1 MNSSVNSQT
10 SPASMMKGLAQ
21 RHILLLGLMVLALF
35 KLWIVH
41 TEEIYGSSAEYDHL
55 WYVGSAKHWY
65 WSATYSWT
73 GFVRPCAY
81 PLFIAVVH
89 FCGIP
94 LRIAIELAQMAG
106 YGVFIAGLRKAGLP
120 RALCLIIF
128 ALMILHPASLLY
140 NNHTLS
146 DTFYAA
152 ILPLALGGSL
162 LTLFTRKFFHAVWTG
177 VAYAVLWN
185 TREESFLIPVI
196 LAVFF
201 LLVLLQRREEPT
213 RKAHLVFWLKRT
225 GALAGTLIVFVAAVY
240 SANDRAFRSFAKS
253 DMSSPAFEKAF
264 KALLR
269 IKPSYSLRYIAVN
282 AEALRLGYEVS
293 PTFAQLKPEFEAL
306 AGRNWTNPAFDT
318 LGVREYGPWF
328 MWALRNMTANAGYYK
343 DPASTNAFYRRVA
356 REINQACD
364 EGRIPSRLVVSGFL
378 DPGAVSR
385 IRYLPRSIGRI
396 AKLFLFRHQKVMVR
410 ADTNFVPWMDELY
423 QEMVF
428 RRPQPKI
435 DASNGVVIPNTVWAR
450 SAVTVQNFI
459 GAYYVYLFI
468 GLAWAALAAFLFLLG
483 FFRRWRVNDPR
494 IIVLLLL
501 GAAIVTRL
509 VFFSFL
515 DATWWMAGYERYVFP
530 IMPLSACFFILLVY
544 EAWFVCR
551 RPPPFRAEKRAPHK
565 SLGHRPRILIGR

>member
-1 MNSSVNSQT
+1 MNSSVNSHT
-10 SPASMMKGLAQ
+10 SFSSMMRGFAQ
-21 RHILLLGLMVLALF
+21 RHGLFLGLMVQALF

-41 TEEIYGSSAEYDHL
+41 PEEIYGSAAEYDHL

-65 WSATYSWT
+65 WGATYSWT

-81 PLFIAVVH
+81 PLFIAGVH

-106 YGVFIAGLRKAGLP
+106 YGVLIAGLRRAGLP

-140 NNHTLS
+140 NNHILS

-162 LTLFTRKFFHAVWTG
+162 LTLFTRKFVHAVWTG
-177 VAYAVLWN
+177 AAYAVLWN

-201 LLVLLQRREEPT
+201 ALALLQRRDAPT
-213 RKAHLVFWLKRT
+213 RKAHLAFWLKRT
-225 GALAGTLIVFVAAVY
+225 GALAGTLIVLVAAVCSANY
-240 SANDRAFRSFAKS
+240 SAFGSFAKS
-253 DMSSPAFEKAF
+253 DMSSPAFESTF

-282 AEALRLGYEVS
+282 VEALRLAYEVS
-293 PTFAQLKPEFEAL
+293 STFAQLKPEFEAL
-306 AGRNWTNPAFDT
+306 PGRNWTNPAFDT
-318 LGVREYGPWF
+318 LGIREYGPWF

-343 DPASTNAFYRRVA
+343 DPVSTNAFYQTVA

-364 EGRIPSRLVVSGFL
+364 EGRVPSRLVVSGFL

-410 ADTNFVPWMDELY
+410 ADTNLVPWMSELY
-423 QEMVF
+423 EEMVF
-428 RRPQPKI
+428 RRPQPRI
-435 DASNGVVIPNTVWAR
+435 DATNAVVIPNTVSAR
-450 SAVTVQNFI
+450 LPVAVQNFI

-468 GLAWAALAAFLFLLG
+468 GLAWAALAAFLILLG
-483 FFRRWRVNDPR
+483 FVRRWRVREPR
-494 IIVLLLL
+494 IVVLLLL

-530 IMPLSACFFILLVY
+530 IMPLSACFFIVLIY
-544 EAWFVCR
+544 EAIAVWRKPSSV
-551 RPPPFRAEKRAPHK
+551 AA
-565 SLGHRPRILIGR
+565 SLCEA

>member
-1 MNSSVNSQT
+1 LNATLRNH
-10 SPASMMKGLAQ
+10 GF
-21 RHILLLGLMVLALF
+21 ILGILALGFF
-35 KLWIVH
+35 KLWVVH

-55 WYVGSAKHWY
+55 WYVGSARYWY
-65 WSATYSWT
+65 WGTAYSWT

-106 YGVFIAGLRKAGLP
+106 YGVLIAALRRAGLP

-128 ALMILHPASLLY
+128 ALMILHPASFLF
-140 NNHTLS
+140 NNHSLS
-146 DTFYAA
+146 DSFYAA

-162 LTLFTRKFFHAVWTG
+162 LTLFTRKFSHAVWTG

-201 LLVLLQRREEPT
+201 LLALLQRRDALT
-213 RKAHLVFWLKRT
+213 RKKHLVFWLKRT
-225 GALAGTLIVFVAAVY
+225 GALAGTLIVLVAAVY
-240 SANDRAFRSFAKS
+240 SANYRAFRSFAKS
-253 DMSSPAFEKAF
+253 DMSSPAFENAF

-282 AEALRLGYEVS
+282 VEALRLAYEVS

-306 AGRNWTNPAFDT
+306 PGRDWTNPAFDT
-318 LGVREYGPWF
+318 LGLRGYGPWF

-343 DPASTNAFYRRVA
+343 DPVSTNAFYRKIA

-364 EGRIPSRLVVSGFL
+364 EGHVPSRLVVSGFL

-396 AKLFLFRHQKVMVR
+396 AKLFLFRHQKGMVR
-410 ADTNFVPWMDELY
+410 ADTNLVPWMSELY
-423 QEMVF
+423 EEMVF
-428 RRPQPKI
+428 RQPQSRI
-435 DASNGVVIPNTVWAR
+435 DASNAVVIPATV
-450 SAVTVQNFI
+450 SAKAAVAVQNFI
-459 GAYYVYLFI
+459 GGYYVYLFI
-468 GLAWAALAAFLFLLG
+468 ALTWAALAAFLTLLV
-483 FFRRWRVNDPR
+483 FFRRWRVSEPR

-501 GAAIVTRL
+501 AAAIVTRL
-509 VFFSFL
+509 IFFSFL
-515 DATWWMAGYERYVFP
+515 DATWWMAGYERYIFP
-530 IMPLSACFFILLVY
+530 IMPLSACFFILLIY
-544 EAWFVCR
+544 EAFVVWR
-551 RPPPFRAEKRAPHK
+551 KPASSVDA
-565 SLGHRPRILIGR
+565 SLCEA

>member
-1 MNSSVNSQT
+1 LK
-10 SPASMMKGLAQ
+10 AILR
-21 RHILLLGLMVLALF
+21 RHGLLLGILVLGF
-35 KLWIVH
+35 VKLWIVH

-55 WYVGSAKHWY
+55 WYVGSAKYWY
-65 WSATYSWT
+65 WGAAYSWT

-106 YGVFIAGLRKAGLP
+106 YGVFIAALHRAGLP
-120 RALCLIIF
+120 RALCLIIL
-128 ALMILHPASLLY
+128 ALMILHPASFLF

-146 DTFYAA
+146 DSFYAA

-162 LTLFTRKFFHAVWTG
+162 LTLFTRKFSHAMWTG
-177 VAYAVLWN
+177 TAYAVLWN

-196 LAVFF
+196 LAVF
-201 LLVLLQRREEPT
+201 VLLALLQGRDAPT
-213 RKAHLVFWLKRT
+213 RKEHLVFWLKRT
-225 GALAGTLIVFVAAVY
+225 GALAGTLVVLVATVY
-240 SANDRAFRSFAKS
+240 SANYRTFRSFAKS
-253 DMSSPAFEKAF
+253 DMSSPAFENAL

-269 IKPSYSLRYIAVN
+269 IKPSYSQRYIGVNMEAV
-282 AEALRLGYEVS
+282 RLAYEVS
-293 PTFAQLKPEFEAL
+293 PTFTQLKPEFEAL
-306 AGRNWTNPAFDT
+306 PGRNWTNPAFDT
-318 LGVREYGPWF
+318 LGIREYGPWF

-343 DPASTNAFYRRVA
+343 DPGLTNAFYRKIA
-356 REINQACD
+356 REINRACD
-364 EGRIPSRLVVSGFL
+364 EGRISSRLVVSGFL

-396 AKLFLFRHQKVMVR
+396 AKLFVFRHQKVIVR
-410 ADTNFVPWMDELY
+410 ADTNLVPWMSTLY

-428 RRPQPKI
+428 RPPQVEGL
-435 DASNGVVIPNTVWAR
+435 NNVVIPDTVSAR
-450 SAVTVQNFI
+450 FAVAVQNFI

-468 GLAWAALAAFLFLLG
+468 SLAWAALAALLVLLG
-483 FFRRWRVNDPR
+483 FFRRWRVSDPR

-501 GAAIVTRL
+501 GAAIVSRL

-530 IMPLSACFFILLVY
+530 IMPLSSCFFILLIY
-544 EAWFVCR
+544 EAIGVWR
-551 RPPPFRAEKRAPHK
+551 KRVVLE
-565 SLGHRPRILIGR
+565 S

>member
-1 MNSSVNSQT
+1 MNSSVNSHT
-10 SPASMMKGLAQ
+10 SFSSMMEGFAQ
-21 RHILLLGLMVLALF
+21 RHGLPLGLMVLALF
-35 KLWIVH
+35 KLWIAH
-41 TEEIYGSSAEYDHL
+41 PEEIYGSAAEYDHL

-65 WSATYSWT
+65 WGATYSWT

-94 LRIAIELAQMAG
+94 LRIAIELAQMGG
-106 YGVFIAGLRKAGLP
+106 YGVCIAALRRAVLP

-162 LTLFTRKFFHAVWTG
+162 LTLFTRKFAHAVWTG
-177 VAYAVLWN
+177 AAYAVLWN

-201 LLVLLQRREEPT
+201 ALALLQRKDAPT

-225 GALAGTLIVFVAAVY
+225 GALAGTLIALVAAVY
-240 SANDRAFRSFAKS
+240 SANYRAFGSFAKS
-253 DMSSPAFEKAF
+253 DMSSPAFEKTF

-282 AEALRLGYEVS
+282 AEALRLAYDVS

-306 AGRNWTNPAFDT
+306 PGRNWTNPAFDT
-318 LGVREYGPWF
+318 LGIREYGPWF

-343 DPASTNAFYRRVA
+343 DPVSTNAFYQTVA

-364 EGRIPSRLVVSGFL
+364 EGRVPSRLVVSSFL
-378 DPGAVSR
+378 DPGAVAR

-396 AKLFLFRHQKVMVR
+396 AKLFLFRHQKAMVR
-410 ADTNFVPWMDELY
+410 ADTNLTPWMSELY
-423 QEMVF
+423 EEMVF
-428 RRPQPKI
+428 RRPQPTI
-435 DASNGVVIPNTVWAR
+435 DASNAVVIPNTVSVR
-450 SAVTVQNFI
+450 SAVAVQNYV
-459 GAYYVYLFI
+459 GGNYVYLFI
-468 GLAWAALAAFLFLLG
+468 GLAWAALAALLLIVG
-483 FFRRWRVNDPR
+483 RFRRIRLSDPLAA
-494 IIVLLLL
+494 ILILL
-501 GAAIVTRL
+501 GAAIATRL
-509 VFFSFL
+509 IFFSFL

-530 IMPLSACFFILLVY
+530 IMPLTSCFFILLIYQAITLWRDRSGLPSPVSNQ
-544 EAWFVCR
+544 C
-551 RPPPFRAEKRAPHK
+551 
-565 SLGHRPRILIGR
+565 